1 MNAKKVLAV
10 SGGVDSM
17 VMLDIFRNDDVIV
30 AHFNHGTRPSAND
43 DMNFVLRIAD
53 ERYNLG
59 ERSVTRAANLGE
71 GVSEEAAREARYE
84 FLRAVARMQPVAG
97 EVKLRAW
104 RAGSLPQGIEIKMTE
119 VYTAHHLDDLV
130 ESVAINLT
138 RGTGWRGLAVL
149 DAPGVRRPFLEPGIL
164 PEELRKL
171 VPFDKKDILRYA
183 AKREVRF
190 RQDPTNTSD
199 KYLRNR
205 LREKLHGGKD
215 GRSTDCTLAEGWGA
229 ERKWRTG
236 RQNEQR
242 VKRKIYKL
250 WLRQKQ
256 LKQEIDELVAW
267 LLPGE
272 GQPWQRSWFEN
283 LDKNVALELLRAGAL
298 RAGISATRPQLE
310 DFRQAILNYA
320 PGKCFN
326 LPGDR
331 LVKFTKREFW
341 LDF

>member
-1 MNAKKVLAV
+1 MLAV

-43 DMNFVLRIAD
+43 DMNFVLKIAD

-59 ERSVTRAANLGE
+59 EQSVTRAANLGE

-84 FLRAVARMQPVAG
+84 FLRAVARMQPVTG

-104 RAGSLPQGIEIKMTE
+104 RAGSLSQGIEITMAE

-130 ESVAINLT
+130 ESVAINLM

-149 DAPGVRRPFLEPGIL
+149 DAPRVRRPFLEPEIL

-171 VPFDKKDILRYA
+171 APFDKKDILRYA
-183 AKREVRF
+183 AAREVRF

-205 LREKLHGGKD
+205 LRMRLQEF
-215 GRSTDCTLAEGWGA
+215 EGTR
-229 ERKWRTG
+229 E
-236 RQNEQR
+236 
-242 VKRKIYKL
+242 IYKL
-250 WLRQKQ
+250 WCRQKQ

-267 LLPGE
+267 LLPGK

-283 LDKNVALELLRAGAL
+283 LDKNVALELLRAGTL